1 MTERAAAAEERI
13 AHQPITFGLLIGT
26 RGFFNPAHAATARK
40 DLLSKLDSLGYS
52 YLIPSEKATP
62 TGAVETLRDAKVYA
76 DFFGKHRDDID
87 GLIVVLPNFGD
98 EQGIAETLAR
108 AKLDVPVLV
117 QACNDEVDKVSVS
130 QRRDAYC
137 GKISVTNNL
146 YQYGIPWTDTAEH
159 TCDITDELFTQDLY
173 RFSRVCRVVKGL
185 TSARIGAIGARPA
198 PFNTVRYS
206 EKLLQA
212 TGITV
217 VPVDLSEMIAG
228 AEKISKETPEV
239 GAKLEEVRS
248 YGRIPNEIAEE
259 NIFKQVRLSV
269 AIDHWMEEN
278 ECDASAIQ
286 CWSSIQN
293 NYGCATCLSM
303 SIMGEKLMP
312 SACEVD
318 ITGVVSMYALAL
330 AGGNPPG
337 FLDWNNNYGRER
349 DKVVCTH
356 CSNYPKSF
364 MGDDVEIS
372 NLDILGETLG
382 RERCFGA
389 IKGKVAPGPFTFFR
403 MSTDDR
409 MGMIRSYLGQGEFT
423 DDPFPMDGG
432 IAVCKIPRM
441 RDMMRYITREGF
453 EHHVAMA
460 RGHFAP
466 VLEEAITTYL
476 DWELY
481 VHEGD

>member
-1 MTERAAAAEERI
+1 MERI
-13 AHQPITFGLLIGT
+13 AHRQMTFGLVVGT
-26 RGFFNPAHAATARK
+26 RAFFNPAHAATARV
-40 DLLSKLDSLGYS
+40 DLIRKLDSMKYR
-52 YLIPSEKATP
+52 YLIPPAEATP
-62 TGAVETLRDAKVYA
+62 NGAVETLKDARIYA
-76 DFFGKHRDDID
+76 DFFRAHRDEID
-87 GLIVVLPNFGD
+87 GIIVVLPNFGD
-98 EQGIAETLAR
+98 EQGIAETLSR
-108 AKLDVPVLV
+108 AKLDVPVLI

-146 YQYGIPWTDTAEH
+146 YQYGISWSDTTEH
-159 TCDITDELFTQDLY
+159 TCDINDTEFTEDLE

-185 TSARIGAIGARPA
+185 TNARIGSIGARPA

-217 VPVDLSEMIAG
+217 TTVDLSEMIGA
-228 AEKISKETPEV
+228 AEKIDGNSTAVQK
-239 GAKLEEVRS
+239 KLEEVRA
-248 YGRIPNEIAEE
+248 YGKIPNAIVEA
-259 NIFKQVRLSV
+259 NILKQVRLSV
-269 AIDHWMEEN
+269 AIDNWMEEN

-303 SIMGEKLMP
+303 SMMGEKLMP

-318 ITGVVSMYALAL
+318 VTGVVSMYALAL
-330 AGGNPPG
+330 ASGNAPG
-337 FLDWNNNYGRER
+337 FLDWNNNYGKEK

-364 MGDDVEIS
+364 IGSEIEIS
-372 NLDILGETLG
+372 NLDILGATLG
-382 RERCFGA
+382 AERCFGA

-403 MSTDDR
+403 MSTDDQL
-409 MGMIRSYLGQGEFT
+409 GLIRSYVGEGEFT
-423 DDPFPMDGG
+423 NDPFPMDGG
-432 IAVCKIPRM
+432 IAVCKISDM
-441 RDMMRYITREGF
+441 RSMLKYITKEGF

-460 RGHFAP
+460 RGNCAP
-466 VLEEAITTYL
+466 VLEEAIDTYL
-476 DWELY
+476 DWDLY
-481 VHEGD
+481 VHRG

>member
-1 MTERAAAAEERI
+1 VLQSNEKI
-13 AHQPITFGLLIGT
+13 ANRPITFGLLIGT
-26 RGFFNPAHAATARK
+26 RGFFNPAHATTARK
-40 DLLSKLDSLGYS
+40 DVLEKLDNLGHN
-52 YLIPSEKATP
+52 YLIPSTDATP

-76 DFFGKHRDDID
+76 DFFRSHRDEID
-87 GLIVVLPNFGD
+87 GIVVVLPNFGD
-98 EQGIAETLAR
+98 EKGIAETLSR
-108 AKLDVPVLV
+108 ADLRVPVLV
-117 QACNDEVDKVSVS
+117 QACNDQVDKVSVS
-130 QRRDAYC
+130 ERRDAYC

-146 YQYGIPWTDTAEH
+146 YQYGIPWTDTIEH
-159 TCDITDELFTQDLY
+159 TCDINGDSFTEDLN

-212 TGITV
+212 TGISV
-217 VPVDLSEMIAG
+217 VPVDLSEIIAA
-228 AEKISKETPEV
+228 AEKIDGQAGEAR
-239 GAKLEEVRS
+239 AKMKEVRE
-248 YGRIPNEIAEE
+248 YGRIPNSIVEK
-259 NIFKQVRLSV
+259 NIQKQVNLSV
-269 AIDHWMEEN
+269 AIEQWMEEN

-293 NYGCATCLSM
+293 NYGCATCLTMSM
-303 SIMGEKLMP
+303 MGEKLMP

-318 ITGVVSMYALAL
+318 VTGVVSMYALAL

-337 FLDWNNNYGRER
+337 FLDWNNNYGQEKN
-349 DKVVCTH
+349 KVVGTH
-356 CSNYPKSF
+356 CSNFPRSF
-364 MGDDVEIS
+364 MGNEVEIS

-389 IKGKVAPGPFTFFR
+389 IKGHVAPGPFTFFR

-409 MGMIRSYLGQGEFT
+409 LGMIRAYLGEGEFT

-432 IAVCKIPRM
+432 IAVCQIDDVRGL
-441 RDMMRYITREGF
+441 MRYVTKEGF
-453 EHHVAMA
+453 EHHVAMG
-460 RGHFAP
+460 REHFAP

-476 DWELY
+476 DWDLY
-481 VHEGD
+481 VHGA